1 MWRVPSLLICPTPE
15 GGSELEGGAKICVT
29 GKGLSVRVR
38 SYVGN
43 EDNSWGCSS
52 AGQRIAAGGRGRVW
66 AAFKCR

>member
-1 MWRVPSLLICPTPE
+1 MWRVPPSLICPTSE

-29 GKGLSVRVR
+29 GNGLSVR

-52 AGQRIAAGGRGRVW
+52 AGQCSAAKGDGFGLW